1 MQSEQDPNSQQ
12 QAEVQ
17 QKSMGKWMMFF
28 AWIAALIVLT
38 TWFDDL
44 LLERINPN
52 TEPTSYSSQYGG
64 IEVRLKRNAMGHY
77 VTSGK
82 INGQPVTFL
91 LDTGATD
98 VSIPA
103 HLATQLGLSEG
114 ARLRTRTANGTITVR
129 ETHIDSINI
138 GDIQLRNI
146 EGNLNPG
153 LHGDEILLGMSAL
166 KKLEFQQKDGWL
178 ILRDY

>member
-1 MQSEQDPNSQQ
+1 MQENQPPQDQET
-12 QAEVQ
+12 AQ
-17 QKSMGKWMMFF
+17 QKSMGKWMMVL
-28 AWIAALIVLT
+28 AWLSALLLLT
-38 TWFDDL
+38 VWFDDL
-44 LLERINPN
+44 LLERFNPN
-52 TEPTSYSSQYGG
+52 TDPSSYSSMKGV
-64 IEVRLKRNAMGHY
+64 EVRLKRNVMGHY
-77 VTSGK
+77 ITTGK
-82 INGQPVTFL
+82 INGQNVTFL

-103 HLATQLGLSEG
+103 HLAPHLGLLPG
-114 ARLRTRTANGTITVR
+114 ARVRTKTANGTIIVR
-129 ETHIDSINI
+129 DTNINELNI
-138 GDIQLRNI
+138 GDIQLFNV